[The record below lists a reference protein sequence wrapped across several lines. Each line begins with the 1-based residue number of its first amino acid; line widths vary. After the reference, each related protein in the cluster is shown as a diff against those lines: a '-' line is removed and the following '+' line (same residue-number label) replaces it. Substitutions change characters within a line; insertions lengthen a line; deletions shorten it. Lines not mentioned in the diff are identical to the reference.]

1 MEESWKERELS
12 FRERELEIRRLA
24 ATLPVQLADLGLR
37 GTLTGAI
44 SGLIL
49 VLVLALIGTFSN
61 QVAITG
67 THLCVI
73 TGLLCLTVVAY
84 GAFVFQRS
92 AQIAARWKDM
102 GGIQFST
109 SEKDNINNQS
119 LIEDSLRQHIE
130 QYHKPLEERL
140 QRIEEELERIGK

>member
-1 MEESWKERELS
+1 MEESWKERELR
-12 FRERELEIRRLA
+12 FREGELEYRRLV

-37 GTLTGAI
+37 GALAGAI
-44 SGLIL
+44 AGLIL
-49 VLVLALIGTFSN
+49 VLVLALISTFSN
-61 QVAITG
+61 RVAITG

-73 TGLLCLTVVAY
+73 TGLLCFTVVAY

-92 AQIAARWKDM
+92 AQIAARLKDM

-109 SEKDNINNQS
+109 SEIDNINNQS
-119 LIEDSLRQHIE
+119 LIENVLRQHVE

-140 QRIEEELERIGK
+140 QQIKEELKRIGK